1 MYFDA
6 RKAKALTEGQSY
18 AVDGCPGLRLEAGK
32 TKKTWVYRYRS
43 PVNDKLRQIKIG
55 TWPAMPPAEAA
66 GLWSDLRARR
76 EAGEDPAQ
84 EKKQARYKVVSA
96 PEAGYT
102 MKRMVE
108 HYHDE
113 HLALNRKPKGAL
125 LIKKRLLAA
134 IVGYEGMEVERTGRR
149 FVHDFL
155 MAKSEAPVLAQSVR
169 SEMGAAWAHAA
180 NAGRISED
188 LPNWWRQVEMPTLRS
203 KGAMRDGKRKGTG
216 KRVLRPEELR
226 LLFTDQLRLFS
237 QQVQDFLVLQQWTCA
252 RGGEICQMHTDQL
265 RRGDDGVLWWT
276 VPKELTKVARFDS
289 ASDYRVPLV
298 GRAEAVVVRLMGE
311 RLGWL
316 FPSVSRSGERTYVK
330 QPYMQSKVHYRQPYS
345 NCRKDHVRERLRVTH
360 WSPHDLRRTGRTML
374 AALGCPSEIAEAI
387 IGHVKPGIEGVY
399 NLYAYDREKV
409 EWLTKL
415 ANQLE
420 VIVSASEPL
429 CSGAEGSP
437 TPAG

>member
-6 RKAKALTEGQSY
+6 RKAKALAEGQTY

-43 PVNDKLRQIKIG
+43 PVNGKLKQVKIG

-66 GLWSDLRARR
+66 GAWSDLRARR
-76 EAGEDPAQ
+76 EAGEDLAA
-84 EKKQARYKVVSA
+84 EKRQARYLVAQA
-96 PEAGYT
+96 PDKGYT
-102 MKRMVE
+102 MLQLVE
-108 HYHDE
+108 HYHVE
-113 HLALNRKPKGAL
+113 HLRVSRKPRGAD
-125 LIKKRLLAA
+125 LIFRRLLAA
-134 IVGYEGMEVERTGRR
+134 IRGYEGLEAHRVSRR

-155 MAKSEAPVLAQSVR
+155 MAKVDAPVLAASIR
-169 SEMGAAWAHAA
+169 TEMGAAWAHAA
-180 NAGRISED
+180 NAGRVSED
-188 LPNWWRQVEMPTLRS
+188 LPNWWRQVVLPALRS

-216 KRVLRPEELR
+216 KRVLKPEELR

-237 QQVQDFLVLQQWTCA
+237 EQVQDFLVLQQWTCA

-265 RRGDDGVLWWT
+265 ARDQSGVLWWT
-276 VPKELTKVARFDS
+276 VPKELTKVARFES

-298 GRAEAVVVRLMGE
+298 GRAEEVVSRLMGE

-316 FPSVSRSGERTYVK
+316 FPSVNRGGQLTHVK

-345 NCRKDHVRERLRVTH
+345 RSRPDHVRERLKVSH

-374 AALGCPSEIAEAI
+374 AALGCPSEVAEAI
-387 IGHVKPGIEGVY
+387 IGHVKPGVEGVY

-415 ANQLE
+415 ASHLEE
-420 VIVSASEPL
+420 VIGASAPP
-429 CSGAEGSP
+429 CSPAADGQ